1 MTGRVCLK
9 LILDKMDVPENRK
22 MDWGWLIRNLG
33 VRNKEHPDF
42 EQAIKVI
49 KSLQWSEKAV

>member
-9 LILDKMDVPENRK
+9 LILDKMDVPETRK
-22 MDWGWLIRNLG
+22 TDFGWLNRNLG

-42 EQAIKVI
+42 ERAMQII
-49 KSLQWSEKAV
+49 KSLLWSEKAV

>member
-9 LILDKMDVPENRK
+9 LILDKMDVPEQRK
-22 MDWGWLIRNLG
+22 TDFGWLNRNLG

-42 EQAIKVI
+42 ERAMQII
-49 KSLQWSEKAV
+49 KSLLWSDRV

>member
-9 LILDKMDVPENRK
+9 LILDKMDVPEKRK
-22 MDWGWLIRNLG
+22 TDWGWLSRNLG

-42 EQAIKVI
+42 ERAMQII
-49 KSLQWSEKAV
+49 KSLLWSDRV